1 MSQMTTDMFSISQ
14 THVLSSFMTYHRVV
28 TRVIRRVPLVMQE
41 LFTLLKTWIHPQ
53 LFVVFVLIDCFLF
66 NAFKSYSAL
75 SIFLRFT
82 ESDYSFGIFK
92 LVLSIFFWLLCCMSF
107 FDLRILITL
116 LVSSNSSCLFSF
128 SHCVACP
135 SSFYGFWLPL
145 WYLQTLIILLFDML
159 FRQWKERD
167 CTFIKL

>member
-1 MSQMTTDMFSISQ
+1 
-14 THVLSSFMTYHRVV
+14 
-28 TRVIRRVPLVMQE
+28 MQE

-135 SSFYGFWLPL
+135 SSFFGFWLPL
-145 WYLQTLIILLFDML
+145 WYLQSVCKCKLDGSNQQSIITDNISNPYGISLGIIYIYLA
-159 FRQWKERD
+159 
-167 CTFIKL
+167 C